1 MPILQTAERISSTEP
16 SDNYIFQRSVLAYA
30 EAAKIVSGNVLEIG
44 TGNGYGIEMIARKVS
59 QLYTIDKFKND
70 NITGLLQQYKNVIFK
85 KTTIPPLT
93 EIASNSFDFVITF
106 QVIEHI
112 KNDTLFLQEIYRV
125 LKPGGQLIITTP
137 NKKMSLTRNP
147 WHIREYT
154 ACELKKLCL
163 HRFDIVKTLGIY
175 GNNAVMNHYY
185 INKEAVKKI
194 IRFDV
199 LNLQYRL
206 PRWFLKLPYDVLNRW
221 NRKQMVCRNSNVLT
235 IKMDDYFLADVN
247 DECLDLFYI
256 IKK

>member
-1 MPILQTAERISSTEP
+1 MSILQTAERVSSTEP
-16 SDNYIFQRSVLAYA
+16 SDNYIFQRSVLAYT

-112 KNDTLFLQEIYRV
+112 KNDTFFLQEIYRV